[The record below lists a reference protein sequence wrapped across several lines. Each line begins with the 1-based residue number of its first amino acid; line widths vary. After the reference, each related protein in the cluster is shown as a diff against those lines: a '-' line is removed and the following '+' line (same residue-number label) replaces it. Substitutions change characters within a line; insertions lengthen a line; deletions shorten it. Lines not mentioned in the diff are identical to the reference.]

1 MSRAVNLSSFLYL
14 IKDVVSEHEC
24 VARSAFHIRRRIQG
38 QHPCRWKIISSDS
51 GPCHA
56 PVLRSEHPEEST
68 IALNFYK
75 CCRSS
80 SSDGGKRIFLAPL
93 RVCGP
98 GVSTR
103 SARWGQRAMCRR
115 RFLPCAVPPICSGWP
130 LVAARAT
137 GACDAYRL
145 LGGQQLTNGKHAM
158 PAFADRLGACD
169 MEDVA
174 SYVFFKAPTS
184 LWNRR

>member
-68 IALNFYK
+68 IALNFYRWEK
-75 CCRSS
+75 DLLGPAEGLRPRRQHTLRSLGAASHVSAQVS
-80 SSDGGKRIFLAPL
+80 SVRCAANLL
-93 RVCGP
+93 R
-98 GVSTR
+98 
-103 SARWGQRAMCRR
+103 
-115 RFLPCAVPPICSGWP
+115 L
-130 LVAARAT
+130 AARGRSGHGGMRRLPPA
-137 GACDAYRL
+137 GGPAVDEWQARDA
-145 LGGQQLTNGKHAM
+145 
-158 PAFADRLGACD
+158 
-169 MEDVA
+169 
-174 SYVFFKAPTS
+174 S
-184 LWNRR
+184 LR